1 MTQGTI
7 VSTSAGRL
15 SGQEAP
21 NGTVMFR
28 GIPYAAPPIGPLRW
42 MPPEAPANWDGV
54 RLAHAFGAP
63 CPQSVLP
70 GFEKN
75 QFSNA
80 PPPNEDCLYLNVYT
94 PGCDGAKRPVMV
106 WIHGGAFL
114 LGSGSGSEFDGSRL
128 ARRGDVVV
136 VTINYRLGGFGFL
149 HLDSPTAGAIPATG
163 NEGMLD
169 QVAALRWVQENIAGF
184 GGDAGN
190 VTIFGQS
197 AGGMSVST
205 LLVMP
210 YAQGL
215 FHKAISQSPVGS
227 TALDVAHAERVS
239 HTFLANLGLN
249 GSNVEALRRL
259 DADAIV
265 AAAPSPSTLSKGRMR
280 SRFPRPV
287 VDGSIV
293 PVPVLTGVSRGAA
306 ATIPLLAGT
315 TRDETPGSRLR
326 APSHEETAANVQAL
340 LPDSLDAGAFMA
352 AFTEARADRLVPTDP
367 GSVAGALATEA
378 VFRVPVTRLLDAQRQ
393 HQPAVFH
400 YVFSWT
406 AAVADG
412 SMGAPH
418 HIDCGFVFGT
428 HSSCEEHAQRYGEG
442 PAADALSAAVQDAW
456 VAFARTGNPSCPMLG
471 EWPAYGERRATMI
484 LGERTHVLDAP
495 YEAERLAFSKVSD
508 EALSDPGFGPEE

>member
-54 RLAHAFGAP
+54 RPAHAFGAP
-63 CPQSVLP
+63 CPQRVLP

-136 VTINYRLGGFGFL
+136 
-149 HLDSPTAGAIPATG
+149 
-163 NEGMLD
+163 
-169 QVAALRWVQENIAGF
+169 
-184 GGDAGN
+184 
-190 VTIFGQS
+190 
-197 AGGMSVST
+197 
-205 LLVMP
+205 
-210 YAQGL
+210 
-215 FHKAISQSPVGS
+215 
-227 TALDVAHAERVS
+227 
-239 HTFLANLGLN
+239 
-249 GSNVEALRRL
+249 
-259 DADAIV
+259 
-265 AAAPSPSTLSKGRMR
+265 
-280 SRFPRPV
+280 
-287 VDGSIV
+287 
-293 PVPVLTGVSRGAA
+293 
-306 ATIPLLAGT
+306 
-315 TRDETPGSRLR
+315 
-326 APSHEETAANVQAL
+326 
-340 LPDSLDAGAFMA
+340 
-352 AFTEARADRLVPTDP
+352 
-367 GSVAGALATEA
+367 
-378 VFRVPVTRLLDAQRQ
+378 
-393 HQPAVFH
+393 
-400 YVFSWT
+400 
-406 AAVADG
+406 ADG

-471 EWPAYGERRATMI
+471 EWPPYGERRATMI
-484 LGERTHVLDAP
+484 LGERTHVVDAP

>member
-42 MPPEAPANWDGV
+42 MPPETPANWDGV
-54 RLAHAFGAP
+54 RPAHAFGAP
-63 CPQSVLP
+63 CPQRVLP
-70 GFEKN
+70 GFEIN
-75 QFSNA
+75 QFNNA

-128 ARRGDVVV
+128 ARRGD
-136 VTINYRLGGFGFL
+136 
-149 HLDSPTAGAIPATG
+149 
-163 NEGMLD
+163 
-169 QVAALRWVQENIAGF
+169 
-184 GGDAGN
+184 AGN

-210 YAQGL
+210 CAQGL

-239 HTFLANLGLN
+239 QTFLANLGLN

-259 DADAIV
+259 DA
-265 AAAPSPSTLSKGRMR
+265 
-280 SRFPRPV
+280 
-287 VDGSIV
+287 
-293 PVPVLTGVSRGAA
+293 
-306 ATIPLLAGT
+306 
-315 TRDETPGSRLR
+315 
-326 APSHEETAANVQAL
+326 
-340 LPDSLDAGAFMA
+340 
-352 AFTEARADRLVPTDP
+352 
-367 GSVAGALATEA
+367 
-378 VFRVPVTRLLDAQRQ
+378 QRQ
-393 HQPAVFH
+393 HQTAVFH

-456 VAFARTGNPSCPMLG
+456 VAFARTDNPSCPMLG
-471 EWPAYGERRATMI
+471 EWPAYGYGEHRATMI
-484 LGERTHVLDAP
+484 LGERTHVVDAP

-508 EALSDPGFGPEE
+508 EALSDPGFGPEV